1 MRSSPL
7 RRPRSWAEGVHG
19 VQEGRTSG
27 SHQTPIG
34 PSTAMTNLSDDDRRD
49 GRACL
54 RQTSRQAG
62 EVRLGLLSADV
73 VAGQLLSRACLT
85 DSGGTGDRVRRPG
98 MAQARKHTA
107 PAAVVQLA
115 APRASIDP
123 LDGTT

>member
-1 MRSSPL
+1 MAS
-7 RRPRSWAEGVHG
+7 RRARRQA
-19 VQEGRTSG
+19 RIR
-27 SHQTPIG
+27 PIG
-34 PSTAMTNLSDDDRRD
+34 PSTAMTNRSDDDRHD
-49 GRACL
+49 GDHGRARL
-54 RQTSRQAG
+54 RQTSPRAG

-73 VAGQLLSRACLT
+73 VAGQLPSRACLT

-98 MAQARKHTA
+98 MAQVKKHTA